1 MNDYKFLI
9 TLRLYLIIL
18 HYSIF
23 VGYIYG
29 YYKNYNI
36 KDSLLISAIIG
47 ILTPFFLPIR
57 YIIDKYVKDK
67 DTDLS
72 EEYSFTEA
80 PLIVF
85 KYLCSEHKNI
95 KPQKFR
101 G

>member
-36 KDSLLISAIIG
+36 KDSLLISAIMG
-47 ILTPFFLPIR
+47 ILTPFFIPLQ
-57 YIIDKYVKDK
+57 YIIDKYVRE

-72 EEYSFTEA
+72 LEYSFTEA

-85 KYLCSEHKNI
+85 KHLCSEHKKI